1 MPAEPKFRSSFIPGN
16 VSDARVIQHL
26 DWNEGKG
33 LFYETE
39 ADTVG
44 TTMKKEWEVI
54 RYAAKSVSSWKNI
67 SKP

>member
-1 MPAEPKFRSSFIPGN
+1 MPAEPNLEVFIPGN

-33 LFYETE
+33 IILWTE

-44 TTMKKEWEVI
+44 TTYEKEWEVI
-54 RYAAKSVSSWKNI
+54 RYAAKSVSSRKYQ
-67 SKP
+67 